1 MVAYSFIRFIILVVT
16 SHTEFRFTGKFT
28 HTRASLNI
36 LIVRVFFLTNLGNED
51 EQAQK
56 NVVSNL
62 AGMIQQE
69 NWR

>member
-16 SHTEFRFTGKFT
+16 SHREFRFTGKFA
-28 HTRASLNI
+28 HTRASLNV
-36 LIVRVFFLTNLGNED
+36 LVVRVFQTNLGNED
-51 EQAQK
+51 KQAQK